1 MLVSDHCLVV
11 QRAADPAAPGTAAA
25 GRTVRKA
32 KSATEQEAPD
42 AGATVS
48 ISGPLW
54 LDASIGNALADSSYP
69 YEQHGSASM
78 RP

>member
-1 MLVSDHCLVV
+1 MFDVCLVV
-11 QRAADPAAPGTAAA
+11 QSAAGPAAPGTAAA
-25 GRTVRKA
+25 GRTARKA

-54 LDASIGNALADSSYP
+54 LDASTGSALAGSSPP
-69 YEQHGSASM
+69 YEQHGSASIWA
-78 RP
+78 RK